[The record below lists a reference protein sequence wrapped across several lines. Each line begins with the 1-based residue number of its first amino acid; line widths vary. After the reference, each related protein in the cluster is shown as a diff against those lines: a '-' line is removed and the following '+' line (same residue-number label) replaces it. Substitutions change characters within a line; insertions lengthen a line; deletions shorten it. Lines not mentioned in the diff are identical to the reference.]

1 MQEEPPGEAQ
11 DKTPGDV
18 EAPTPSDDGARAYPR
33 DIPQYPVY
41 PAGVGAI
48 ESPVGPPELK
58 NSRTPMFIGLG
69 LLGLVLLSLVATLG
83 GTEGERFLGVGVQ
96 FVPLALLAALAYGGV
111 KNSASAL
118 FAYLWLA
125 LLGGLVLFVSLGLT
139 LLAYVKDLNA
149 LRGLRV
155 GGLQY
160 EDVFKPGAREALLWC
175 LLLLAIVAVIA
186 ALMLL
191 RPVRVLVSRIV
202 PIDPNSFVHK
212 IALCFLVL
220 VTLGLF
226 VPLIV
231 LGGRPPLLELLASRS
246 LEGLDVSVRP
256 QDILY
261 QFVWMVPAALVA
273 GGWPVARTFQATLTR
288 LGLVRPTA
296 MQAGVGVALGV
307 VLAVIATFGLDPAIN
322 WLWQAMGWPTTNIA
336 VFGDLMKNITNPA
349 GAVLIGVTAG
359 IGEEMVVR
367 GLLQPR
373 IGLIGSNLAFT
384 SFHALQYGPDGLLSV
399 FLIGLVLGIIRA
411 KSNTTTSAITH
422 GVYDFVVVMASVV
435 LGS

>member
-1 MQEEPPGEAQ
+1 
-11 DKTPGDV
+11 
-18 EAPTPSDDGARAYPR
+18 
-33 DIPQYPVY
+33 
-41 PAGVGAI
+41 
-48 ESPVGPPELK
+48 
-58 NSRTPMFIGLG
+58 
-69 LLGLVLLSLVATLG
+69 VLLSLVATLG
-83 GTEGERFLGVGVQ
+83 GAEGGRFLSVGTQ
-96 FVPLALLAALAYGGV
+96 FVPVALLAALAYGGV

-125 LLGGLVLFVSLGLT
+125 VLGALVLFISLGLT
-139 LLAYVKDLNA
+139 LLVYVKDLN
-149 LRGLRV
+149 GLRSPRL

-160 EDVFKPGAREALLWC
+160 EDVFKPGAREALLSSM
-175 LLLLAIVAVIA
+175 LLLAIVAVIGG
-186 ALMLL
+186 LMLV
-191 RPVRVLVSRIV
+191 RPVRALVSKVV
-202 PIDPNSFVHK
+202 PIDPNNFVHK

-246 LEGLDVSVRP
+246 LEGLDVGVRP

-273 GGWPVARTFQATLTR
+273 GGWPIARSFQATLTR
-288 LGLVRPTA
+288 LGLVRPSA
-296 MQAGVGVALGV
+296 MQVGIGVALGV
-307 VLAVIATFGLDPAIN
+307 ALAAIAAFGLDPAIN

-336 VFGDLMKNITNPA
+336 IFGDLMKSVTNPA
-349 GAVLIGVTAG
+349 GAILIGVTAG

-384 SFHALQYGPDGLLSV
+384 AFHALQYGPDGLLSV
-399 FLIGLVLGIIRA
+399 FLIGLALGIIRS

-422 GVYDFVVVMASVV
+422 GVYDFVLVMASV
-435 LGS
+435 LLSS